1 MIILSTEDVAEL
13 LPMGEAIEI
22 VSAAMVEVANGKTT
36 LPLRSIIPVGD
47 GNFMGMMPGVMQNPA
62 CYGIKLVSLFPN
74 NPKFGFSSHQG
85 AMVMFEASHGA
96 AIAMMNSDLLTAI
109 RTSAASGVATRSLA
123 RADSS
128 NLTIIG
134 TGEQAQHHLDAMV
147 EVRPISDVVIAGRS
161 LESADRLAEK
171 FVQKHG
177 QKYGQINFSTTT
189 DIKQAVGDADII
201 CTVTAADEPLLFGEW
216 IKSGTHLN
224 VVGSSIPSKREIDT
238 ELVLRSK
245 LFVDYRISTMAQAGE
260 VILAIKESNIT
271 AEHILAEIGEVISGS
286 SAGRQ
291 SDEEITLYRSLGVAA
306 QDLAA
311 AFYVVEQAKIRGMG
325 TEISL

>member
-1 MIILSTEDVAEL
+1 MIILSTDDVAEL

-22 VSAAMVEVANGKTT
+22 VSAAMVEVAEGKTT

-47 GNFMGMMPGVMQNPA
+47 GNFMGMMPGVMQDPA

-85 AMVMFEASHGA
+85 AMVMFEAKYGA

-123 RADSS
+123 REDSTK
-128 NLTIIG
+128 LAIIG
-134 TGEQAQHHLDAMV
+134 TGEQAQHHIDAMV

-161 LESADRLAEK
+161 LDAADKLAVK
-171 FVQKHG
+171 SR
-177 QKYGQINFSTTT
+177 QKYGKINITTTT
-189 DIKQAVGDADII
+189 DIRQAVSDADIV
-201 CTVTAADEPLLFGEW
+201 CTVTAADEPLLFGNW
-216 IKSGTHLN
+216 IKPGTHLN
-224 VVGSSIPSKREIDT
+224 IVGSSIPSKREIDT
-238 ELVLRSK
+238 ELVVRSK

-260 VILAIKESNIT
+260 VILAIEENKIT
-271 AEHILAEIGEVISGS
+271 ADHILAEIGEVIAGTST
-286 SAGRQ
+286 GRQ
-291 SDEEITLYRSLGVAA
+291 SDDEITLYRSLGVAA

-311 AFYVVEQAKIRGMG
+311 AYYVVEQAKKRSMG
-325 TEISL
+325 TEVTL

>member
-1 MIILSTEDVAEL
+1 MIILSTNDVAEL

-22 VSAAMVEVANGKTT
+22 VGAAMVEVAEGNTT

-47 GNFMGMMPGVMQNPA
+47 GNFMGMMPGVMQDPA

-85 AMVMFEASHGA
+85 AMVMFEAEHGA
-96 AIAMMNSDLLTAI
+96 ATAMMNSDLLTAI

-123 RADSS
+123 RVDSTK
-128 NLTIIG
+128 LTIIG

-147 EVRPISDVVIAGRS
+147 EVRPITAVVIAGRS
-161 LESADRLAEK
+161 LESADTLVKKSR
-171 FVQKHG
+171 
-177 QKYGQINFSTTT
+177 QKYGQINFLTTT
-189 DIKQAVGDADII
+189 DIQQAVSDADII
-201 CTVTAADEPLLFGEW
+201 CTVTAADEPLLFGKW
-216 IKSGTHLN
+216 VKPGTHLN
-224 VVGSSIPSKREIDT
+224 IVGSSIPSKREIDT
-238 ELVLRSK
+238 ELVVRSK

-260 VILAIKESNIT
+260 VILAIEENKIT
-271 AEHILAEIGEVISGS
+271 NSHILVEIGEVIAGS
-286 SAGRQ
+286 APGRK

-311 AFYVVEQAKIRGMG
+311 AYYVVEQAKKRGMG
-325 TEISL
+325 TEVSL

>member
-22 VSAAMVEVANGKTT
+22 VSAAMVEVADGKTT

-47 GNFMGMMPGVMQNPA
+47 GNFMGMMPGVMQDPA

-85 AMVMFEASHGA
+85 AMVMFEAEHGA

-109 RTSAASGVATRSLA
+109 RTSAASGVATRVLA
-123 RADSS
+123 RANSTK
-128 NLTIIG
+128 LTIIG
-134 TGEQAQHHLDAMV
+134 SGEQAQHHLDAMV

-161 LESADRLAEK
+161 LESADKLALK
-171 FVQKHG
+171 SR

-189 DIKQAVGDADII
+189 DIKQAVSDADII
-201 CTVTAADEPLLFGEW
+201 CTVTAADEPLLFGKW
-216 IKSGTHLN
+216 IKPGTHLN

-238 ELVLRSK
+238 ELVVRAK

-260 VILAIKESNIT
+260 MILAIEENKIT
-271 AEHILAEIGEVISGS
+271 AEHILAEIGEVIAS
-286 SAGRQ
+286 SAPGRQ
-291 SDEEITLYRSLGVAA
+291 SDDEITLYRSLGVAA

-311 AFYVVEQAKIRGMG
+311 AFYVVEQAKKRGMG
-325 TEISL
+325 TEVTL

>member
-47 GNFMGMMPGVMQNPA
+47 GNFMGMMPGVMQEPA

-85 AMVMFEASHGA
+85 AMVMFEAEHGA

-109 RTSAASGVATRSLA
+109 RTSAASGVATGSLA
-123 RADSS
+123 RADSK
-128 NLTIIG
+128 NMTIIG

-147 EVRPISDVVIAGRS
+147 EVRPISSVLIAGRS
-161 LESADRLAEK
+161 LDATDELAK
-171 FVQKHG
+171 ISRK
-177 QKYGQINFSTTT
+177 KYGQINFSTTT
-189 DIKQAVGDADII
+189 DIKQAVSDADIV
-201 CTVTAADEPLLFGEW
+201 CTVTAADEPLLFGKW
-216 IKSGTHLN
+216 VKPGTHLN
-224 VVGSSIPSKREIDT
+224 IVGSSIPSKREIDT
-238 ELVLRSK
+238 ELVVRAK
-245 LFVDYRISTMAQAGE
+245 LFVDYRISTMAQAGV
-260 VILAIKESNIT
+260 VILAIEENKIT
-271 AEHILAEIGEVISGS
+271 ADHILAEIGEVIAGS
-286 SAGRQ
+286 APGRQ
-291 SDEEITLYRSLGVAA
+291 SDDEITLYRSLGVAA

-311 AFYVVEQAKIRGMG
+311 AYYVVEQAKIRGMG
-325 TEISL
+325 TEVSL

>member
-47 GNFMGMMPGVMQNPA
+47 GNFMGMMPGVMQEPA

-85 AMVMFEASHGA
+85 AMVMFEAEHGA

-109 RTSAASGVATRSLA
+109 RTSAASGVATGSLA
-123 RADSS
+123 RADSK

-147 EVRPISDVVIAGRS
+147 EVRPISSVLIAGRS
-161 LESADRLAEK
+161 LDATDELAK
-171 FVQKHG
+171 ISRK
-177 QKYGQINFSTTT
+177 KYGQINFSTTT
-189 DIKQAVGDADII
+189 DIKQAVSDADIV
-201 CTVTAADEPLLFGEW
+201 CTVTAADEPLLFGKW
-216 IKSGTHLN
+216 VKPGTHLN
-224 VVGSSIPSKREIDT
+224 IVGSSIPSKREIDT
-238 ELVLRSK
+238 ELVVRAK

-260 VILAIKESNIT
+260 VILAIEENKIT
-271 AEHILAEIGEVISGS
+271 ADHILAEIGEVIAGS
-286 SAGRQ
+286 APGRQ
-291 SDEEITLYRSLGVAA
+291 SDDEITLYRSLGVAA

-311 AFYVVEQAKIRGMG
+311 AYYVVEQAKIRGMG
-325 TEISL
+325 TEVSL